1 MSKLWYEQPAKEWE
15 EALPIGNGRLGA
27 MVYGGTDREQIQ
39 VNEESMW
46 YGGKADRIN
55 PDFKANLPLIR
66 KYLDEGEIAK
76 AERLMD
82 QSMSGCPDSMHPY
95 QTLGEIGFTF
105 FGIDRQDVTGYVRS
119 LDLDRAVTLTE
130 FQAGDTLYRREI
142 FASHPADCM
151 IMRFTAEGPGT
162 VDFTARLRRGKFF
175 DGVGRSGENGIEL
188 YGNLGR
194 GGYEFSMGLYAKA
207 MGGGRVSVL
216 GECLNVEGAK
226 EVILYFTA
234 DTTYHYPA
242 EELNAVTESL
252 LQERLARGDG
262 RLAERKETE
271 DCLLTEQKTAD
282 CLLTEQKAGDSLL
295 TERKAKGDGLSAD
308 RKDASE
314 LQPQDFSRPGALHFL
329 HLAERA
335 DLPEYERQEY
345 RIQAALQAL
354 LHTGLK
360 RRIEK
365 ALGKDWKELLSE
377 HEADYRALY
386 GRFEFELAGSE
397 AFDALPTDRRLEQ
410 AKEGNADVGLSKL
423 LFDFGRYLTVSC
435 SREGG
440 LPATLQG
447 LWNRDFTPPWDSK
460 YTININAEMNYW
472 HVESC
477 NLSECHLPL
486 FELLEKVQKN
496 GRRTAREMYGCRGFV
511 AHHNTDIHGDCAPQD
526 IWYAGSYWTMG
537 GAWLA
542 THLWSHYQYTR
553 EDAFLKRAFPVLAE
567 ASLFFVDFLIE
578 RDGYLVTSP
587 SVSPEN
593 SYRLPNGERGACC
606 VGATMDNQILRHLFT
621 ACLGAWEALGKKLPE
636 GCEIPE
642 VESIPEL
649 MEQISACRDKLMPT
663 RISESGRIMEWQ
675 QDYEEVEPGH
685 RHISHLYG
693 LYPGGEITVDGT
705 PELAAAA
712 RKTLEFRLSHGGGHT
727 GWSRAWI
734 MNHYASLRDGEKTYE
749 NIEKM
754 LGQSTYPNLFDRHP
768 PFQIDGNF
776 GACAAMCGML
786 AQSNE
791 KRVVLLPALPKA
803 WDTGS
808 VKGLQLAGNAE
819 LEMHWH
825 QGQLTK
831 AVITAQK
838 DYDMTVICGTEHIAV
853 KLQAGQSWQQDF

>member
-1 MSKLWYEQPAKEWE
+1 MSSLWYKQPAKEWE

-39 VNEESMW
+39 LNEESMW
-46 YGGKADRIN
+46 YGGRVDRIN
-55 PDFKANLPLIR
+55 PDFKDNLPLIR
-66 KYLDEGEIAK
+66 KYLDEGQISK

-95 QTLGEIGFTF
+95 QTLGEIKLSFY
-105 FGIDRQDVTGYVRS
+105 GIDKDSVTNYTRS
-119 LDLDRAVTLTE
+119 LDLDRAVVCTE
-130 FQAGDTLYRREI
+130 FQADGTLYRREI
-142 FASHPADCM
+142 FASHPADCI

-194 GGYEFSMGLYAKA
+194 GGYEFSMGLYAWA
-207 MGGGRVSVL
+207 GDGGKVSVL

-234 DTTYHYPA
+234 DTTYHYSA
-242 EELNAVTESL
+242 EELNAWMAGFR
-252 LQERLARGDG
+252 QEW
-262 RLAERKETE
+262 KETE
-271 DCLLTEQKTAD
+271 V
-282 CLLTEQKAGDSLL
+282 SLL
-295 TERKAKGDGLSAD
+295 TERKATGGDLSAD
-308 RKDASE
+308 RKAASE
-314 LQPQDFSRPGALHFL
+314 LQLQALHGPGAAHFL
-329 HLAERA
+329 SLAGNP
-335 DLPEYERQEY
+335 DLAEYEREEY

-354 LHTGLK
+354 LHRGLK
-360 RRIEK
+360 GRMEK
-365 ALGKDWKELLSE
+365 AQEKSWQRLLAE
-377 HEADYRALY
+377 HVEDYNALY
-386 GRFEFELAGSE
+386 GRFAFELAGCE
-397 AFDALPTDRRLEQ
+397 AFDALPTDKRLEQ
-410 AKEGNADVGLSKL
+410 AKEGNADAGLSKL

-447 LWNRDFTPPWDSK
+447 LWNKDFTPPWDSK
-460 YTININAEMNYW
+460 YTININTEMNYW

-477 NLSECHLPL
+477 NLSECHMPL
-486 FELLEKVQKN
+486 FDLLEKVQKS

-511 AHHNTDIHGDCAPQD
+511 AHHNTDIHGDSAPQD
-526 IWYAGSYWTMG
+526 IWYPGSYWTMG

-542 THLWSHYQYTR
+542 THLWIHYQYTQD
-553 EDAFLKRAFPVLAE
+553 EAFLKRAFPILAE

-578 RDGYLVTSP
+578 RNGYLVTSP

-621 ACLGAWEALGKKLPE
+621 GCLGAWKALGERAPE
-636 GCEIPE
+636 GCQLPE

-649 MEQISACRDKLMPT
+649 MEQIAACRDRLVPT
-663 RISESGRIMEWQ
+663 KISDSGRIMEWPE
-675 QDYEEVEPGH
+675 DYEEAAPGH

-712 RKTLEFRLSHGGGHT
+712 RKTLSVRLSHGGGHT

-734 MNHYASLRDGEKTYE
+734 MNHYAGLWDGEAAYE

-754 LGQSTYPNLFDRHP
+754 LAQSTYPNLFDKHP

-786 AQSNE
+786 AQSND

-803 WDTGS
+803 WAEGS
-808 VKGLQLAGNAE
+808 VRGLRLTGNAE
-819 LEMHWH
+819 LYMTWK
-825 QGQLTK
+825 GGRLT
-831 AVITAQK
+831 TAEIHA
-838 DYDMTVICGTEHIAV
+838 DSPYETEVRYGSERIPV
-853 KLQAGQSWQQDF
+853 KLQAGESCIIQGAETKP